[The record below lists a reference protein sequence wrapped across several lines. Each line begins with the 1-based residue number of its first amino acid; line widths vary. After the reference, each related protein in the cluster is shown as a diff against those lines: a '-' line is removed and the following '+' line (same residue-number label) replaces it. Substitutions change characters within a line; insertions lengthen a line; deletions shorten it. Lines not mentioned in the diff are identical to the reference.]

1 MPLHADMMT
10 CEGFRS
16 SISMAKMSESSMMP
30 VFVMFQ
36 VLPASVD
43 L

>member
-10 CEGFRS
+10 WSGWVS
-16 SISMAKMSESSMMP
+16 SISMAKMSESSIIP
-30 VFVMFQ
+30 VLMIFQ
-36 VLPASVD
+36 VWPASVV